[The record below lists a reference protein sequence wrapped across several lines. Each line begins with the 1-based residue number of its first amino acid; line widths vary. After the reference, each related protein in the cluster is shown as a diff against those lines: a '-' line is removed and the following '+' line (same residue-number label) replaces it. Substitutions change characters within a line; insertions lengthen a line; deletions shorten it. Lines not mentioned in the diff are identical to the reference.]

1 MPGHLRLAPTRLTL
15 LRLQRR
21 HKTLVS
27 ADALLE
33 RKRQVLGQML
43 AALMPRWRA
52 RRAEAYGMLATAYQS
67 FGLTR
72 MRSSGSELRQ
82 VVGGM
87 APMVTVAW
95 RRRIISGVST
105 FEAAC
110 EAAPLRPRFG
120 LLGTTAELDRTV
132 ALLRDAIASL
142 AELAALETSLRSLAG
157 ALEKTNRQVR
167 TLRDWLIPVH
177 EATIRWI
184 ADTLEEQERG
194 YLFQLK
200 RLTKESPS

>member
-1 MPGHLRLAPTRLTL
+1 MPAYLRVAPTRLTL

-27 ADALLE
+27 AEALLE
-33 RKRQVLGQML
+33 RKRQVLGQRL
-43 AALMPRWRA
+43 AELVPRWRA
-52 RRAEAYGMLATAYQS
+52 HRAEAYRMLAAAYQS

-72 MRSSGSELRQ
+72 MRSTSSELHQ
-82 VVGGM
+82 LVGGM
-87 APMVTVAW
+87 AAMVTVAW
-95 RRRIISGVST
+95 RRRVVSGVPT
-105 FEAAC
+105 FEAAG

-120 LLGTTAELDRTV
+120 LLGTTAELDRTI
-132 ALLRDAIASL
+132 ALLRDATASL
-142 AELAALETSLRSLAG
+142 AELAALEASLRSLAE

-177 EATIRWI
+177 DATIRWI

-200 RLTKESPS
+200 RLKKESTS